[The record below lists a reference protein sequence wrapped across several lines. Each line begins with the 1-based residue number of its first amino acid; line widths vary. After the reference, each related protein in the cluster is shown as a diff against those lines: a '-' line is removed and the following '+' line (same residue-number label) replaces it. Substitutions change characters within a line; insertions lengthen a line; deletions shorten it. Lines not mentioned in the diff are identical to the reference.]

1 MTSRL
6 RRETHRESVRHG
18 NAEPGSKAASAH
30 PFRAKTCLRRAA
42 RPAVTRNQRDGRTT
56 TRGAGRDFT
65 VERRMTPGAVKFPS
79 ERAEQV
85 DLSANRRGSRV
96 PPIPRPPKAAKA
108 EGRRLWRAVLADYE
122 LEEHE
127 LALLRQAVAA
137 ADHCT
142 ALRDIVEQDG
152 PIVASP
158 QGDKAHPAL
167 VELRQQQVTLA
178 RLLAA
183 LRVPLG
189 EEGSGAKTSPSPRL
203 QRRSGARGVYGIG
216 GAA

>member
-1 MTSRL
+1 M
-6 RRETHRESVRHG
+6 
-18 NAEPGSKAASAH
+18 
-30 PFRAKTCLRRAA
+30 
-42 RPAVTRNQRDGRTT
+42 
-56 TRGAGRDFT
+56 
-65 VERRMTPGAVKFPS
+65 
-79 ERAEQV
+79 
-85 DLSANRRGSRV
+85 